1 MSVAELPLDALVD
14 TLKAVAESSRLRILH
29 LLKRGDLTVTDITTV
44 LGQSQPRVSRH
55 LKLLHEAG
63 LITRYQE
70 GSWAYFRID
79 DATQAGQLAD
89 ALAARLDD
97 KDRTPARDL
106 ERLAEVKQARQTR
119 AADYFTTNAQGWDQ
133 IRSLHAPDDAVEA
146 HLSKIVGARH
156 FQSMLDLG
164 TGTGRL
170 LEMFSPLYRR
180 GVGIDMS
187 RDMLAVARANLERAG
202 VSNAQ
207 VRQGDILNPPVERDH
222 FDLVTIHQVLHFLD
236 DPLAAIREASKALRA
251 GGRLIIVD
259 FASHDIESLRDKHA
273 HVRLGFSDEQINGWL
288 KECGLKPEAAH
299 QVAASDVGQITVK
312 IWVAR
317 DPRILMAEQTASTRT
332 ILETV

>member
-1 MSVAELPLDALVD
+1 MSVVQLPLDGLVD

-55 LKLLHEAG
+55 LKLLFEAG

-89 ALAARLDD
+89 ALAARLEAT
-97 KDRTPARDL
+97 DRTLSRDL
-106 ERLAEVKQARQTR
+106 ERLSEVKQARQSR
-119 AADYFTTNAQGWDQ
+119 ASDYFTTNAEAWDQ

-146 HLSKIVGARH
+146 LLSKLVGPRRFH
-156 FQSMLDLG
+156 SMLDLG

-170 LEMFSPLYRR
+170 LELFAPLYRR

-187 RDMLAVARANLERAG
+187 RNMLAVARANLERAG
-202 VSNAQ
+202 VANAQ

-236 DPLAAIREASKALRA
+236 DPLAAIREASRALSPS
-251 GGRLIIVD
+251 GRLIIVD
-259 FASHDIESLRDKHA
+259 FASHEIESLREKHA
-273 HVRLGFSDEQINGWL
+273 HVRLGFSDEQIYGWL

-299 QVAASDVGQITVK
+299 QVVASGAGQITVK
-312 IWVAR
+312 IWVAS
-317 DPRILMAEQTASTRT
+317 DPRILIAEQAAGAPK

>member
-1 MSVAELPLDALVD
+1 MSAVQLPLDGLVD

-55 LKLLHEAG
+55 LKLLYEAG

-89 ALAARLDD
+89 ALTARLEGE
-97 KDRTPARDL
+97 DRTLARDL
-106 ERLAEVKQARQTR
+106 ERLSEVKRARQTR
-119 AADYFTTNAQGWDQ
+119 AADYFTNNAEEWDQ

-146 HLSKIVGARH
+146 LLSKLVGTRH
-156 FQSMLDLG
+156 FQAMLDLG

-170 LEMFSPLYRR
+170 LELFAPLYRR

-187 RDMLAVARANLERAG
+187 RGMLAVARANLERAG
-202 VSNAQ
+202 VANAQ

-236 DPLAAIREASKALRA
+236 DPLSAIREASRALRPS
-251 GGRLIIVD
+251 GRLIIVD
-259 FASHDIESLRDKHA
+259 FASHDIESLRDRHA

-288 KECGLKPEAAH
+288 KECGLKPDAAH
-299 QVAASDVGQITVK
+299 QVSASGAGQIAVK
-312 IWVAR
+312 IWVAT
-317 DPRILMAEQTASTRT
+317 DPRILFAAQAASATP

>member
-119 AADYFTTNAQGWDQ
+119 AANYFTTNAQGWDQ

-236 DPLAAIREASKALRA
+236 DPQAAIREASRALRA

-317 DPRILMAEQTASTRT
+317 DPRILMAEQTASART